1 MNKKDLIV
9 GKSYRHPVFPSDLL
23 YVGDGVF
30 RTYYGDIKANECTIA
45 PLISIREFYDY
56 GSGEGNSYGDGYGEG
71 FGNGEGYGYG
81 RGDGRGDG
89 DGDGRGYG
97 YSYGDGYGTGKG
109 FGYEDGY
116 GCGYSEGYDDRGD
129 HCFDLD
135 RFDDDYWKFKDIP
148 VYSYGSGYGGGCG
161 DGTGKGYGIG
171 DRRGFVNGYNDKE
184 KK

>member
-56 GSGEGNSYGDGYGEG
+56 GSGEGN
-71 FGNGEGYGYG
+71 
-81 RGDGRGDG
+81 
-89 DGDGRGYG
+89 
-97 YSYGDGYGTGKG
+97 SYGDGYGTGKG